1 MGRSIKLFNIWNIP
15 IGIDLS
21 WFLIFILIAWSFS
34 TGFLAQQYP
43 NASPA
48 ILWPVGILTSLVFF
62 GSVLAH
68 ELGHSFIALRNKIPV
83 KSITLFFFGGLAQIG
98 QEPRTPGA
106 EFRIAIAGPIVSLL
120 LAGLFTGL
128 RLVGGNLPY
137 LGASI
142 GYLASINLI
151 LGLFN
156 LLPGFPLD
164 GGRIFRAIAWKI
176 TGDFHRAT
184 QIAARGGQA
193 VAFGLIAFGVFS
205 AFSGQ
210 LSGGIWLGLIGLFL
224 LSVASSTLRQTDI
237 EEKLEDV
244 TVAQVMARDF
254 PHIPANTPLSQ
265 LVAENLP
272 GESQGVFLVQ
282 RYGEDESVGV
292 VTLQDV
298 RNVPQRSWGFT
309 TVEQVMKPLSWF
321 ENVTPETSLKDA
333 LQKMQETQKA
343 LLKVVDGTQLR
354 GILSRDQVWNYLRL
368 RSQIGW

>member
-1 MGRSIKLFNIWNIP
+1 MGSSKKLFTIWNIP

-21 WFLIFILIAWSFS
+21 WFLIFILIAWSLT

-43 NASPA
+43 NASSL
-48 ILWPVGILTSLVFF
+48 ILWSVGIVTSLVFF

-68 ELGHSFIALRNKIPV
+68 ELGHSYVALRNKVPV
-83 KSITLFFFGGLAQIG
+83 KSITLFFFGGVAQIG

-106 EFRIAIAGPIVSLL
+106 EFRIAIAGPIVSLF
-120 LAGLFTGL
+120 LAGLFAGL
-128 RLVGGNLPY
+128 RLIGGSLPY

-176 TGDFHRAT
+176 TGDFNRAT

-210 LSGGIWLGLIGLFL
+210 LSSGIWLGLIGLFL
-224 LSVASSTLRQTDI
+224 LSVASSALKQTDI
-237 EEKLEDV
+237 EEKLTGV
-244 TVAQVMARDF
+244 TVAQVMSRNF
-254 PHIPANTPLSQ
+254 PNIPANTPLSQ
-265 LVAENLP
+265 LVAEKLP
-272 GESQGVFLVQ
+272 SESQGIFLVQ
-282 RYGEDESVGV
+282 RFGQDEPLGV

-333 LQKMQETQKA
+333 LQKMQETHQP
-343 LLKVVDGTQLR
+343 LLKVVDGSQLR

-368 RSQIGW
+368 RSQVGW